1 MPQSG
6 SMSEAMS
13 ETDSIADCFP
23 MSVLPHLS
31 PLFEAFTEMRTAPA
45 DAAVRR
51 FYAASPFEDGWKQGT
66 TPRLQPERGALVD
79 ALEAQNRAWGAGEA
93 TFAHLAQLRA
103 GARAVVTGQQVGLFG
118 GPLLT
123 LMKAAAVVR
132 KAKVASAAGVPHV
145 PVFWMATEDHDL
157 AEVNQATFVTKAGTE
172 TLRSTFAGHRLREVG
187 GLLLGDAILPVLE
200 RAEELLQF
208 APICDVLR
216 ASYTPQDTLASA
228 FAKLLS
234 AIFEEHGLVV
244 IDASSREFHAMGA
257 PVLRYA
263 IEHADELHAVLL
275 AKSAELVDAGF
286 HAQVLIAEN
295 SSLLFLVS
303 EEGDRL
309 PLRRVAVE
317 RTWKAGARTYSDA
330 ELLAILES
338 APERLSPNALLRP
351 VFQDALLPTSAYIGG
366 PAEVAYFAQ
375 CRPLF
380 ERILGVVT
388 PVLPRLSATLVEPA
402 VAAVMQRHELDLRD
416 ALQPVDALASKL
428 GARAIPMEGKHKIA
442 AAGNAL
448 DAELNDVTAWM
459 ETMDVGLGKSAG
471 VAANKMRY
479 QMNRLRRLAANWQLE
494 RETSLRKHAALVG
507 GALFPDEHPQER
519 LVAGVQLLAKSTVD
533 LAAMLVD
540 NAEQDCPGHRVFAI

>member
-1 MPQSG
+1 
-6 SMSEAMS
+6 MSAPIS
-13 ETDSIADCFP
+13 ETSPIADCLP
-23 MSVLPHLS
+23 LSVLPHLS
-31 PLFEAFTEMRTAPA
+31 PLFEAFTEMRTAPT

-51 FYAASPFEDGWKQGT
+51 FYASSPFNDAWKQGT
-66 TPRLQPERGALVD
+66 TPLLQPERGALVD
-79 ALEAQNRAWGAGEA
+79 LLTAQNRQWNAGAA
-93 TFAHLAQLRA
+93 TFTSLQQLRD

-132 KAKVASAAGVPHV
+132 KAKVASEAGVPHV
-145 PVFWMATEDHDL
+145 PIFWMATEDHDL

-172 TLRSTFAGHRLREVG
+172 TLRSSFPAHRLQEVG
-187 GLLLGDAILPVLE
+187 GLLLGDAILPVLD

-208 APICDVLR
+208 APICDLLR
-216 ASYTPQDTLASA
+216 ASYTPQDTLATA

-234 AIFEEHGLVV
+234 GIFREHGLIV
-244 IDASSREFHAMGA
+244 IDASAREFHALGA

-263 IEHADELHAVLL
+263 IEHADDLHEVLQV
-275 AKSAELVDAGF
+275 KSTELVDAGF
-286 HAQVLIAEN
+286 HAQVLIADN

-303 EEGDRL
+303 EDGDRL
-309 PLRRVAVE
+309 LLRRIADAAGV
-317 RTWKAGARTYSDA
+317 RTWKAGSRLYADA
-330 ELLAILES
+330 DLLAILDS

-402 VAAVMQRHELDLRD
+402 VAAVMQQHELDLRD
-416 ALQPVDALASKL
+416 ALQPVEALAAKL
-428 GARAIPMEGKHKIA
+428 GARAIPVEGKRKLA

-448 DAELNDVTAWM
+448 DAELTDVTTWM
-459 ETMDVGLGKSAG
+459 TTLDDGLGRSAT
-471 VAANKMRY
+471 VAASKMRY
-479 QMNRLRRLAANWQLE
+479 QMNRLRRLAANWQMQK
-494 RETSLRKHAALVG
+494 ETSLRKHAQAVS

-519 LVAGVQLLAKSTVD
+519 LVAGVQLLAKSTLD
-533 LAAMLVD
+533 LPALLID